1 MEDKKNSLI
10 QEIQTILQKYDGCVT
25 NADMDVDS
33 SPVLHNIGD
42 ISVTIEEYFVY
53 CVIIYFNQDSEVVA
67 STRVKYEDLPLETLE
82 KIFEIIS
89 K

>member
-10 QEIQTILQKYDGCVT
+10 QEIKTILQKYDGCVT

-42 ISVTIEEYFVY
+42 ISVT
-53 CVIIYFNQDSEVVA
+53 
-67 STRVKYEDLPLETLE
+67 K
-82 KIFEIIS
+82 
-89 K
+89 